1 MKIKLSKMNS
11 NVDGKY
17 NLESIDLEMPQVTF
31 SIKHILCFTMSRI
44 KNVNIK
50 QVVTYRFS
58 PKIMRMA
65 LKRFISVLD
74 EATEDGRRNIMMTIT
89 ADEGNLELIGKRKE
103 MNMIA
108 KLFNEKLN
116 R

>member
-1 MKIKLSKMNS
+1 
-11 NVDGKY
+11 
-17 NLESIDLEMPQVTF
+17 
-31 SIKHILCFTMSRI
+31 
-44 KNVNIK
+44 
-50 QVVTYRFS
+50 
-58 PKIMRMA
+58 MRMA